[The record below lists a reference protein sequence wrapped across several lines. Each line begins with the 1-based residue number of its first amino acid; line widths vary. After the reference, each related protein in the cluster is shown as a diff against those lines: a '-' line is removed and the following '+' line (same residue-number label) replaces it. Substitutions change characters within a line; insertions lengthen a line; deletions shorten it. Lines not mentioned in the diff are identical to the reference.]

1 MNRSK
6 QGLDL
11 SDELQRSKR
20 VLDEKHYES
29 IRLNEENSKR
39 SEQNLDLRDRAQELD
54 KEIEHLKLAR
64 QENWREINRLK
75 EVNDLKVREAADQ
88 TERLKGIDY
97 DLSRSQLRIED
108 TQKLIDAR
116 SYDLRN
122 KQILTDDINAEIA
135 RVKEYN
141 ARGGVEGAGLRR
153 DLDKQQAEIYELRKE
168 IDYQGAR
175 NADVSG

>member
-141 ARGGVEGAGLRR
+141 ARGGVEGAGLR
-153 DLDKQQAEIYELRKE
+153 
-168 IDYQGAR
+168 
-175 NADVSG
+175 